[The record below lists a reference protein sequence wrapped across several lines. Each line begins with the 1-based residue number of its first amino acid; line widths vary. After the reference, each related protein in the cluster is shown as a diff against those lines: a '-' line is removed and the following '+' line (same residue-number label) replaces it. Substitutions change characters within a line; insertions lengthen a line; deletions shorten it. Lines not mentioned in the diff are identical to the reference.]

1 MKACVI
7 AVFAVAALALVGC
20 GGEDDEPRADSPP
33 PGLETSEH
41 FGFIRSVD
49 TSIDPVTI
57 EFDEAEWLSGEAAQ
71 QAAEQDGVV
80 APGEPVANDYYVRNP
95 DKSTRPWELAPDAK
109 VTATRCE
116 PCRGGKPGKLEDFL
130 ASFSKRGQTYADDY
144 RGAESQYWIVVEE
157 QLVVSIDEQY
167 RP

>member
-7 AVFAVAALALVGC
+7 AVVASLLVGC
-20 GGEDDEPRADSPP
+20 GGDDRELGADSPP
-33 PGLETSEH
+33 PVLETSTH

-57 EFDEAEWLSGEAAQ
+57 EFDEAEWLTGEAAQ
-71 QAAEQDGVV
+71 KAAVEDGELE
-80 APGEPVANDYYVRNP
+80 PGQPVANDYYIRNP

-109 VTATRCE
+109 VTATRCQL
-116 PCRGGKPGKLEDFL
+116 CRGGKPGKLEDFL
-130 ASFSKRGQTYADDY
+130 ASFSKRRQTYADDY